1 MEPNLHGLCP
11 LNCQDLLSWLPS
23 NLAFFIL
30 SFLDPVSLC
39 RASQVCRIW
48 YHMAND
54 CRLWMKFC
62 RLRVW
67 QLSQT
72 GEDKQRN
79 KHVSVDGRI
88 MWKAMFSERF
98 RIRRNWL
105 KGFCNVR
112 TFEGHTQGI
121 SCIQFDDT
129 RIVSGS
135 WDKTIRCGIDAQNTA
150 WAALTLTGHSGTVR
164 CLHLHD
170 NRLVSGSSDRT
181 IKVLDLSTDNVNWV
195 WSNL

>member
-1 MEPNLHGLCP
+1 MLLNLLDQCNCAQLHLLSIHMEPNLHGLCP

-88 MWKAMFSERF
+88 MWKAMFSEGLRDSKDW
-98 RIRRNWL
+98 WL
-105 KGFCNVR
+105 TRVFCLLFVHVR
-112 TFEGHTQGI
+112 TFEGTHKVFLAFSSMIRGSSVDPGI
-121 SCIQFDDT
+121 
-129 RIVSGS
+129 
-135 WDKTIRCGIDAQNTA
+135 KLLRCGIDAQI
-150 WAALTLTGHSGTVR
+150 LLG
-164 CLHLHD
+164 LP
-170 NRLVSGSSDRT
+170 
-181 IKVLDLSTDNVNWV
+181 
-195 WSNL
+195 